1 MNPQARDRQAKHTAA
16 HPPDR
21 TGREGTL
28 PALNCG
34 RQCLAS
40 NGSLKSGV
48 VQASERSAVLR
59 MKQGG
64 LRQRPRD
71 FDPSACNVF
80 CGTGTLE
87 EGDVP
92 RAKSLGG
99 RLGSSVTFE
108 VLNRGFVSFGRFSC
122 AECPEVP
129 APAGFRVLFPGVQAV
144 LAGRQFSDHF
154 CLHPRPAP
162 RRGRPQG
169 NLMRGLD
176 PPFRCLHL
184 ALRTLL
190 PRGAHR
196 TCPLEPVATVPRRR
210 CILR

>member
-64 LRQRPRD
+64 
-71 FDPSACNVF
+71 
-80 CGTGTLE
+80 CGNGLATSI
-87 EGDVP
+87 
-92 RAKSLGG
+92 RALA
-99 RLGSSVTFE
+99 TF
-108 VLNRGFVSFGRFSC
+108 F
-122 AECPEVP
+122 AEQE
-129 APAGFRVLFPGVQAV
+129 
-144 LAGRQFSDHF
+144 HW
-154 CLHPRPAP
+154 
-162 RRGRPQG
+162 RRGTSLEQSRWGAVSVPQ
-169 NLMRGLD
+169 
-176 PPFRCLHL
+176 
-184 ALRTLL
+184 
-190 PRGAHR
+190 
-196 TCPLEPVATVPRRR
+196 
-210 CILR
+210 